1 MWVILVENLW
11 DVSFFIIVNFCF
23 YLKFVLIK
31 ERMSFFIIEML
42 RFDSENLELKIL
54 KKFFED

>member
-1 MWVILVENLW
+1 MENLW

>member
-42 RFDSENLELKIL
+42 RFDGENWEKFGI
-54 KKFFED
+54 KFFED